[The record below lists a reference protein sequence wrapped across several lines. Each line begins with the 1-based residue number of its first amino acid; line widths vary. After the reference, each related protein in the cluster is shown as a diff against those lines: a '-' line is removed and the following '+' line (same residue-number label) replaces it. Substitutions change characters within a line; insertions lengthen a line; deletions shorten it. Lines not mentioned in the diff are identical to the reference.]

1 MKHSETGRSVDVK
14 MTSADLLAERLD
26 VARAEGLQIAMC
38 HGVFDLLHPGH
49 LRHLARAKEL
59 ADVLVVSITADRF
72 VNKGPGR
79 PAFTE
84 TLRAEA
90 LGSLESVDFVI
101 ITPDA
106 TALPAISAIKPN
118 FYVKGGDYVDE
129 DTDVTGNIRREREL
143 VESFGGELV
152 HTDEIV
158 FSSSELINRY
168 LPQHSDAASEW
179 IARIRE
185 EFSIEEVQAWLDR
198 VAALRVVVVGETIID
213 VYTECEALG
222 KASKDPVL
230 CFSRGPS
237 VSHAGGILAV
247 AGHSAGLGATTTV
260 ITGINHRNHDDPELG
275 LLRQRGVDL
284 HSVDVDPL
292 PTIRKERLIDNRT
305 GARVL
310 EIYDMDDSPLP
321 PKAEQDFSQAIR
333 DAAIDAD
340 VVIVADYGHG
350 LISDA
355 SIQALTELPLF
366 LAVNTQVNAGN
377 RGFNSVSRYPRAD
390 FVTLNGLEAG
400 LEVRRRHVDLVTF
413 IPALQVRLG
422 AAGILVT
429 LGGAGLDLY
438 SQDGSICHAPALAPF
453 VTDRVGAGDAVLTV
467 TALLSAV
474 GAPPVLIGFLGNLV
488 GAWAVSFLGNEQS
501 LDRATLSKAILST
514 LK

>member
-1 MKHSETGRSVDVK
+1 MTHSETFRRADAK
-14 MTSADLLAERLD
+14 MISTNDLVERLE
-26 VARAEGLQIAMC
+26 VARTEGLRIAMC

-49 LRHLARAKEL
+49 LRHLAHAKEL

-84 TLRAEA
+84 SLRAESLA
-90 LGSLESVDFVI
+90 SLESVDFVI
-101 ITPDA
+101 ITPNA
-106 TALPAISAIKPN
+106 TALPAISAIKPD
-118 FYVKGGDYVDE
+118 FYVKGGDYVDQ
-129 DTDVTGNIRREREL
+129 DADVTGNIRLEGEL
-143 VESFGGELV
+143 VKSFGGELV

-168 LPQHSDAASEW
+168 LPQHSDTASEW

-185 EFSIEEVQAWLDR
+185 QFSIEDVAGWLDR
-198 VAALRVVVVGETIID
+198 IATLRVVVVGETIID
-213 VYTECEALG
+213 VYTQCEALG

-260 ITGINHRNHDDPELG
+260 ITGINHRNHEDPELVQ
-275 LLRQRGVDL
+275 LRERGVDL
-284 HSVDVDPL
+284 RAVDINPR
-292 PTIRKERLIDNRT
+292 PTIRKERLIDKRT

-321 PKAEQDFSQAIR
+321 LEEEKNFIREIR
-333 DAAIDAD
+333 DAATDAD

-350 LISDA
+350 LISDV
-355 SIQALTELPLF
+355 SIKALTDLPLF

-377 RGFNSVSRYPRAD
+377 RGFNSVSRYPRAN

-400 LEVRRRHVDLVTF
+400 LEVRRRHVDLGTF
-413 IPALQVRLG
+413 IPSLQAKLG

-438 SQDGSICHAPALAPF
+438 SQEGSISHAPALAPF
-453 VTDRVGAGDAVLTV
+453 VKDRVGAGDAVLTI
-467 TALLSAV
+467 TALLAAV
-474 GAPPVLIGFLGNLV
+474 GAPPVLIGFLGSLV

-501 LDRATLSKAILST
+501 LDRATLSKAILAT

>member
-1 MKHSETGRSVDVK
+1 MKHSETTRSVDEKVIG
-14 MTSADLLAERLD
+14 TDLLAGRLD
-26 VARAEGLQIAMC
+26 VARADGLRIAMC

-49 LRHLARAKEL
+49 LRHLAHAKEL
-59 ADVLVVSITADRF
+59 ADVLVVSITADQF

-84 TLRAEA
+84 VLRAEA
-90 LGSLESVDFVI
+90 LASLESVDFVM
-101 ITPDA
+101 ITSDA
-106 TALPAISAIKPN
+106 TALPAISAITPN

-129 DTDVTGNIRREREL
+129 DADVTGNIRREREL
-143 VESFGGELV
+143 VESFGGDLV
-152 HTDEIV
+152 FTDDIV

-185 EFSIEEVQAWLDR
+185 EFSIDEVHAWLDR

-213 VYTECEALG
+213 VYTQCEALG

-247 AGHSAGLGATTTV
+247 AGHSAGLGATTKI
-260 ITGINHRNHDDPELG
+260 ITGINHRSHEDSELG
-275 LLRQRGVDL
+275 RLRERGVDL
-284 HSVDVDPL
+284 RVVDIYPR
-292 PTIRKERLIDNRT
+292 PTIRKERLIDKRT
-305 GARVL
+305 GTRVL
-310 EIYDMDDSPLP
+310 EIYDMDDSPLSLE
-321 PKAEQDFSQAIR
+321 ADEEFSQAIR
-333 DAAIDAD
+333 DAATDAD

-355 SIQALTELPLF
+355 SIQTLADLPLF

-400 LEVRRRHVDLVTF
+400 LEVRRRHVDLSTF
-413 IPALQVRLG
+413 IPAMQVKLG
-422 AAGILVT
+422 AVGILVT
-429 LGGAGLDLY
+429 LGGSGLDLY
-438 SQDGSICHAPALAPF
+438 SQDGSISHAPALAPF
-453 VTDRVGAGDAVLTV
+453 VTDRVGAGDAVLTI
-467 TALLSAV
+467 TALLASV

-488 GAWAVSFLGNEQS
+488 GAWAVSFLGNEQT
-501 LDRATLSKAILST
+501 LDRGTLSKAILAT

>member
-1 MKHSETGRSVDVK
+1 VSYSKIDRRVDVK
-14 MTSADLLAERLD
+14 MISTDLLAERLD
-26 VARAEGLQIAMC
+26 VARDEGLRIAMC

-49 LRHLARAKEL
+49 LRHLAHAKEL

-84 TLRAEA
+84 ALRAEA
-90 LGSLESVDFVI
+90 LASVESVDFVM

-129 DTDVTGNIRREREL
+129 DADVTGNIRREREL

-158 FSSSELINRY
+158 FSSSELINRF

-179 IARIRE
+179 IARIRQQ
-185 EFSIEEVQAWLDR
+185 FSIDEVQAWLDR
-198 VAALRVVVVGETIID
+198 IAALRVVAVGETIID

-237 VSHAGGILAV
+237 LSHAGGILAV
-247 AGHSAGLGATTTV
+247 AGHSAGLGASTTV
-260 ITGINHRNHDDPELG
+260 ITGINHRNHEDSELG
-275 LLRQRGVDL
+275 LLRERGVDL
-284 HSVDVDPL
+284 RVVDIHPQ
-292 PTIRKERLIDNRT
+292 PTVRKERLIDNRT
-305 GARVL
+305 GAPVL
-310 EIYDMDDSPLP
+310 EIYDMDDSPLSLEEE
-321 PKAEQDFSQAIR
+321 KKLIR
-333 DAAIDAD
+333 EIRAAATNAD
-340 VVIVADYGHG
+340 VMIVADYGHG
-350 LISDA
+350 LISDV
-355 SIQALTELPLF
+355 SIKALTDLPLF

-390 FVTLNGLEAG
+390 FVTLNGLEAS
-400 LEVRRRHVDLVTF
+400 LEVRRRHVDLRSYV
-413 IPALQVRLG
+413 PDLQVKLG
-422 AAGILVT
+422 AAEILVT
-429 LGGAGLDLY
+429 RGGAGLDFY
-438 SQDGSICHAPALAPF
+438 SQDGSISHAPALAPF
-453 VTDRVGAGDAVLTV
+453 VKDRVGAGDAVLTI
-467 TALLSAV
+467 TALLASV
-474 GAPPVLIGFLGNLV
+474 GAPPALIGFLGNLV

-501 LDRATLSKAILST
+501 LDRATLSKAVLST